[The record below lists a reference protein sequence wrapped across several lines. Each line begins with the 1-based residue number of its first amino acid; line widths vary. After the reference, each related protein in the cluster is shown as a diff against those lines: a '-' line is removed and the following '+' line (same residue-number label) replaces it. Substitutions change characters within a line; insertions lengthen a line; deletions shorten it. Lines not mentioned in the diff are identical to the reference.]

1 MAHENSD
8 ESKRFS
14 SGNDQNHLKL
24 FFKWF
29 AANRKMQFSFVLMV
43 GILPLFLFIYGVL
56 IPVSIFEPI
65 PNNKTDVNDTIASVT
80 TKPNKEQVKKLY
92 EIIAKE
98 KKLNL
103 QRNRLKL
110 AQQDSIYLLLNLA
123 DSTIIL
129 EVKGLPIRT
138 ARILD
143 IETSKRLVV
152 ADHEDLMH
160 WISSPFSLK
169 QELSTILKIPILVVD
184 APKDTAEAARLPRK
198 PLEPEKTVVH
208 YTLWFDRDL
217 VLEVNQA
224 EDVNPED
231 EAILHNYKKKYDSL
245 FHRSILSKMIDPLP
259 DDLPIKVKITLSEAD
274 ARAIYRAIP
283 HSQNA
288 KLIFTP

>member
-1 MAHENSD
+1 MAHEDSD

-14 SGNDQNHLKL
+14 SNKDQNHLKL

-29 AANRKMQFSFVLMV
+29 VAHRKIQFSFLLMV
-43 GILPLFLFIYGVL
+43 GILPLFLLIYGVL
-56 IPVSIFEPI
+56 IPVSIFKPI
-65 PNNKTDVNDTIASVT
+65 PYNKTEVNDTISSVL

-123 DSTIIL
+123 DSNIIL

-143 IETSKRLVV
+143 FETSKRLVV
-152 ADHEDLMH
+152 ADHEDLLQ
-160 WISSPFSLK
+160 WISDPFSLK

-208 YTLWFDRDL
+208 YTLWFDRGL

-231 EAILHNYKKKYDSL
+231 EGLLHSYHKKYDSI
-245 FHRSILSKMIDPLP
+245 FHRTILAKMIDPLP
-259 DDLPIKVKITLSEAD
+259 DDLPIKVKVTLSEAD